1 MRHVLST
8 LVQNEPGVLAHVSG
22 MFASRGYNITSLTVG
37 ETERHDMSR
46 MTIVVD
52 DQGDPG
58 ILEQIRK
65 QLAKVI
71 NVVKIIDFSDAD
83 VVYRDMLLI
92 KVAVPPDKRAEVLS
106 LVEVF
111 EGKIVDIGQR
121 YVMVEIT
128 GPEAKVNKFIEMMRP
143 FGIKETART
152 GAIALSRGW
161 K

>member
-1 MRHVLST
+1 MRHILST
-8 LVQNEPGVLAHVSG
+8 LVQNEPGVLAHVAG
-22 MFASRGYNITSLTVG
+22 MFAGRAYNIISLTVG
-37 ETERHDMSR
+37 ETEHPDMSR

-52 DQGDPG
+52 DQGDET

-71 NVVKIIDFSDAD
+71 NVVKIVDFSGKD
-83 VVYRDMLLI
+83 VVDRDMLLI
-92 KVAVPPDKRAEVLS
+92 KVAVPPDKRSEVLG

-111 EGKIVDIGQR
+111 EGKVVDIGQR

-128 GPEAKVNKFIEMMRP
+128 GPGAKVNKFIEIMRP

-161 K
+161 A

>member
-22 MFASRGYNITSLTVG
+22 MFAGRGYNIISLTVG
-37 ETERHDMSR
+37 ETERADMSR

-52 DQGDPG
+52 DQGDPS

-71 NVVKIIDFSDAD
+71 NVVKVVDFSGKD
-83 VVYRDMLLI
+83 VVNRDMLLI
-92 KVAVPPDKRAEVLS
+92 KVAVAPEKRAEVLS
-106 LVEVF
+106 LIEVF
-111 EGKIVDIGQR
+111 EGKVVDIGQR
-121 YVMVEIT
+121 HVMAEIT
-128 GPEAKVNKFIEMMRP
+128 GPEAKIDKFIEMMRP

-152 GAIALSRGW
+152 GAIALPRGW

>member
-22 MFASRGYNITSLTVG
+22 MFAGRGYNITSLTVG
-37 ETERHDMSR
+37 ETERNDMSR

-52 DQGDPG
+52 DQGDPS

-65 QLAKVI
+65 QLAKIV
-71 NVVKIIDFSDAD
+71 NVVKVVDFSTED

-92 KVAVPPDKRAEVLS
+92 KVAVPPDKRPEVLS

-111 EGKIVDIGQR
+111 EGNVVDIGQR